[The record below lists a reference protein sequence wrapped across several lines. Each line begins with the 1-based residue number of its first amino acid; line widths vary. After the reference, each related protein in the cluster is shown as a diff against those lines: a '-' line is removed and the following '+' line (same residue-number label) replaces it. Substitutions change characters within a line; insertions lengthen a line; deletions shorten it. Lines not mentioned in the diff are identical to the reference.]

1 MSDFPFVIFSLIF
14 TSLTFIIIFFSKL
27 FIIEIF
33 GFEFNANTMIILAI
47 VFLLFS
53 QIFIT
58 SLFYLIKKES
68 NMFLLEKEIYKR
80 FIID

>member
-1 MSDFPFVIFSLIF
+1 
-14 TSLTFIIIFFSKL
+14 
-27 FIIEIF
+27 
-33 GFEFNANTMIILAI
+33 MIILAI

-80 FIID
+80 FIAD